1 MLLKE
6 KNQKALEKASLLFTN
21 MIYLVHQILNKV
33 LKKYE
38 KHMDAYSLAVK

>member
-6 KNQKALEKASLLFTN
+6 KSQKLLRNASLYKN
-21 MIYLVHQILNKV
+21 VCYLVYQILNKV

-38 KHMDAYSLAVK
+38 KHMDAFSIAVK